1 MYSRSLVVLVVQE
14 WRPVAWALFVQL
26 KTNLPIIWMLS
37 LLRCVVSNQ
46 EKFLS
51 DPPSSASHRIQVC
64 PLLSASV
71 LDNLF
76 ILPRFT
82 HGLLDALNAEI
93 ALGTVANVTEG
104 AQWISFTY
112 YFVRMQKNPMV
123 YGEPQRNMRGE

>member
-1 MYSRSLVVLVVQE
+1 
-14 WRPVAWALFVQL
+14 
-26 KTNLPIIWMLS
+26 MLS
-37 LLRCVVSNQ
+37 LLRCVVGRQ
-46 EKFLS
+46 EKFLI
-51 DPPSSASHRIQVC
+51 DPRFPASHRIQVC
-64 PLLSASV
+64 PRFLARV

-104 AQWISFTY
+104 AQWISSTY

-123 YGEPQRNMRGE
+123 YGESQRIMWGE